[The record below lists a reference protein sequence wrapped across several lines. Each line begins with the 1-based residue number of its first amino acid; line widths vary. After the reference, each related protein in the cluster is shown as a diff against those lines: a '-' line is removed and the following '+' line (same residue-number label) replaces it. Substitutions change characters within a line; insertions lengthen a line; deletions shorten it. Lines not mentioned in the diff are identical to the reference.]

1 MIGSHQNEIIYNIIY
16 DWPRNILIVFIV
28 AFNDERLWIVYWRWR
43 NESRINVLYVFL
55 KLHAKFSNQNESRYC
70 NDIHL
75 RRPIT
80 HFSIIFRIVGFT
92 DIGIS
97 SLDIGTYIIVTIMT
111 FWTTSY
117 CKKWLYPHLPLLQE
131 SITFDRRTCSIFIN
145 LHKMTIASDVLVG
158 PWILWSC
165 AMALMVLKLTN

>member
-1 MIGSHQNEIIYNIIY
+1 MTDREINLLFLLSHLAMSEFESYTGGDEMNLVSMYSTFSLNCAQNFQTKMNQGIASIFIYAV
-16 DWPRNILIVFIV
+16 PLHTFQ
-28 AFNDERLWIVYWRWR
+28 
-43 NESRINVLYVFL
+43 LYFAL
-55 KLHAKFSNQNESRYC
+55 LDSPTL
-70 NDIHL
+70 D
-75 RRPIT
+75 
-80 HFSIIFRIVGFT
+80 
-92 DIGIS
+92 IS

-111 FWTTSY
+111 FWTTSH

-145 LHKMTIASDVLVG
+145 SHKMTIASDVLVG